1 MFRVGDGKLY
11 IPPAGKEDSR
21 SEPSLQKNAP
31 GFNKTQ
37 HMIVNLSQQHS
48 LVSNWV
54 SELRDVEV
62 QTDRMRFRRNL
73 ERIGEVAAYE
83 ISKVLPFTEKEI
95 QTPLGI
101 TRSKLLG
108 DQPVL
113 ATILRAGLPL
123 HQGMLNYFDKADN
136 AFISAYRKH
145 NKDGSF
151 EISLDYISC
160 PELENRT
167 IIISDPMLATGSSL
181 VKTIH
186 FLKEE
191 GNPRAIHIVAAIAC
205 TVGIEYVK
213 REEPSVTIWCGDID
227 DELTAKGYIVP
238 GLGDAG
244 DLAFGVKV
252 QM

>member
-1 MFRVGDGKLY
+1 MV
-11 IPPAGKEDSR
+11 I
-21 SEPSLQKNAP
+21 
-31 GFNKTQ
+31 
-37 HMIVNLSQQHS
+37 NLSKEHS

-54 SELRDVEV
+54 AELRDTSI

-83 ISKVLPFTEKEI
+83 ISKELAWEEI
-95 QTPLGI
+95 EITTPLG
-101 TRSKLLG
+101 TAPSKMLKN
-108 DQPVL
+108 QPVL

-123 HQGMLNYFDKADN
+123 HQGLLNYFDRADN

-145 NKDGSF
+145 HRDGTF

-160 PELENRT
+160 PTVENRVV
-167 IIISDPMLATGSSL
+167 IIADPMLATGSSL
-181 VKTIH
+181 VKTVQY
-186 FLKEE
+186 LRDE
-191 GNPRAIHIVAAIAC
+191 GLPSEIHIVCAIAC
-205 TVGIEYVK
+205 TVGIEYVH
-213 REEPSVTIWCGDID
+213 RNEPKVKIWCGAID

-244 DLAFGVKV
+244 DLAYGTKV